1 MDAQYQGIRVTVFG
15 DGELFPFLAVPGRG
29 RCARAS
35 SRQNGSR
42 WRSRYQDRCA
52 RAVSGHG
59 TLKRDARPGGGRMN
73 DADFYI
79 GKPIRSLQTMLR
91 AIAAEDEAIPQVVPD
106 GIYGPVY
113 PEAAVT
119 AFQARSG
126 LPPTGEADQATW
138 NRVVDA
144 YLKLGSFVLPIEAL
158 RIRSASR
165 ASTPETKTCTSS
177 RFRRC
182 SRLSQP
188 DTVTCP
194 RRQSMARMARRPSP
208 PCGSCK
214 RSAVCPQTAASTR
227 RRGSPLQA
235 LRASASGDGDVV
247 RL

>member
-1 MDAQYQGIRVTVFG
+1 
-15 DGELFPFLAVPGRG
+15 
-29 RCARAS
+29 
-35 SRQNGSR
+35 
-42 WRSRYQDRCA
+42 
-52 RAVSGHG
+52 
-59 TLKRDARPGGGRMN
+59 MN

-91 AIAAEDEAIPQVVPD
+91 VIAAADEAIPQVVPD
-106 GIYGPVY
+106 GIYGPDT
-113 PEAAVT
+113 EAAVT

-158 RIRSASR
+158 RSR
-165 ASTPETKTCTSS
+165 ASTPGRKICICS

-182 SRLSQP
+182 SRRSRP

-194 RRQSMARMARRPSP
+194 RRRSMARMARRPSP

-227 RRGSPLQA
+227 RRGII
-235 LRASASGDGDVV
+235 SASSTPSSAAMGM
-247 RL
+247 